1 MFLDIDFDGI
11 RTRKEPSDLESDA
24 LPLQHDV
31 LQRSEP
37 YGSNI
42 GFSLFWYSF
51 FLSYK
56 YVYLSLNWH
65 SFTWNQKNPDQVNKP
80 FP

>member
-11 RTRKEPSDLESDA
+11 RTRNLLIWSPTRYRCHTMSCKEASRTVQIS
-24 LPLQHDV
+24 
-31 LQRSEP
+31 
-37 YGSNI
+37 
-42 GFSLFWYSF
+42 GFLSFRYSF